1 MIDSS
6 QGDVICGFIFLRAVL
21 LIVAPAKRPLNWAL
35 GAVGSFG
42 PGALIPEA
50 WKLDTLNQPVQRRP
64 SR

>member
-1 MIDSS
+1 MSVL
-6 QGDVICGFIFLRAVL
+6 GMFILQAVL

-35 GAVGSFG
+35 GAVGGFS

>member
-1 MIDSS
+1 M
-6 QGDVICGFIFLRAVL
+6 GLFFLRAVP

-35 GAVGSFG
+35 GAVGAFS

-50 WKLDTLNQPVQRRP
+50 WKLDTINQPVQRRP

>member
-6 QGDVICGFIFLRAVL
+6 QGDVSCGFIFLRAAL

-35 GAVGSFG
+35 GSVGGFG
-42 PGALIPEA
+42 PGALIPGA
-50 WKLDTLNQPVQRRP
+50 RKLNTLNQPVQRRP

>member
-6 QGDVICGFIFLRAVL
+6 QGCQLWVYFLRAAL

-35 GAVGSFG
+35 GAVGGFS

-50 WKLDTLNQPVQRRP
+50 WKLDTNNQPVQRRP